1 MWRAFR
7 RSKKDRCSGT
17 RGALS
22 SYVDGRLNPDEEARM
37 EEHLSTCRGCRED
50 LESLRATVAL
60 LRSLPE
66 VTPSRSFA
74 VAPVRA
80 MPGRR
85 ALPALRF
92 ATAGAAL
99 LLVLAFTVDWSGAFE
114 QKAPSDVHY
123 RPAAAYESDADYW
136 LIQGVKNDIADSENV
151 TESTVNL
158 VVPDG
163 SDNVSAAVDFLASR
177 GLVYATIEADPQGVP
192 QLVLTEGED
201 GANVQEFAVVA
212 TNDKNTSPF
221 APSGPAETSA
231 LDDIVSKQAGE
242 FLNVVPANSDNTVL
256 YAFELENPIPAEM
269 YKVKV
274 RSDDSGAMA
283 WGDTLGIGDEAQWV
297 RLLEYG
303 LIGSVAVLATA
314 TFALWLRQ
322 RRARAAE
329 ANKG

>member
-7 RSKKDRCSGT
+7 RSKKDRCSWT

-22 SYVDGRLNPDEEARM
+22 DYVDGRLNPEEGARIG
-37 EEHLSTCRGCRED
+37 EHLNTCRGCRED

-92 ATAGAAL
+92 ATAAAVL
-99 LLVLAFTVDWSGAFE
+99 LLVLAFAVDGTGVFE
-114 QKAPSDVHY
+114 RSAPSDLY
-123 RPAAAYESDADYW
+123 WGPAAYEADTDHW
-136 LIQGVKNDIADSENV
+136 LVQGESIVITDSENV
-151 TESTVNL
+151 TVKKTEVNL

-163 SDNVSAAVDFLASR
+163 SDNVSAAVDSLASR

-192 QLVLTEGED
+192 QLVLTEGEE
-201 GANVQEFAVVA
+201 GASVQEFAVVA

-221 APSGPAETSA
+221 VPSGPAETSA
-231 LDDIVSKQAGE
+231 IDDIVSSQEGE
-242 FLNVVPANSDNTVL
+242 FLNVVPSNSDNTVL
-256 YAFELENPIPAEM
+256 YAFKLESKVPAEA
-269 YKVKV
+269 YEV

-283 WGDTLGIGDEAQWV
+283 WGDTLGIGGEAQWV
-297 RLLEYG
+297 QLLEYG
-303 LIGSVAVLATA
+303 LIGLVAVLVAATV
-314 TFALWLRQ
+314 ALWLRQ

>member
-7 RSKKDRCSGT
+7 RSKKDRCSWT

-22 SYVDGRLNPDEEARM
+22 DYVDGRLNPEEGARIG
-37 EEHLSTCRGCRED
+37 EHLNTCRGCRED

-92 ATAGAAL
+92 ATAAAVL
-99 LLVLAFTVDWSGAFE
+99 LLAAAFAVDWAGAFE
-114 QKAPSDVHY
+114 QKAPADVYY
-123 RPAAAYESDADYW
+123 RPAAAYEDDADHW

-151 TESTVNL
+151 TKSTVNL

-163 SDNVSAAVDFLASR
+163 SDNISATVDSLASR
-177 GLVYATIEADPQGVP
+177 GMVYATIEADPQGVP
-192 QLVLTEGED
+192 QLVLTEGEE
-201 GANVQEFAVVA
+201 GASVQEFAVVA

-221 APSGPAETSA
+221 VPSGPAETSA
-231 LDDIVSKQAGE
+231 IDDIVSSQEGE
-242 FLNVVPANSDNTVL
+242 FLNVVPSNSDNTVL
-256 YAFELENPIPAEM
+256 YAFKLESKVPAEA
-269 YKVKV
+269 YEV

-283 WGDTLGIGDEAQWV
+283 WGDTLGIGGEAQWV
-297 RLLEYG
+297 QLLEYG
-303 LIGSVAVLATA
+303 LIGLVAVLVAATV
-314 TFALWLRQ
+314 ALWLRQ